1 MKLFLNCLFF
11 TSLSTMIISCGGGSS
26 KNDLEVEINTQVNTD
41 SSSQNNQT
49 NTSQNA
55 QADTSENTQ
64 VDTNNIIEQ
73 ISTYENALFDKAI
86 FN

>member
-11 TSLSTMIISCGGGSS
+11 ASLSSMLISCGGGSS

-41 SSSQNNQT
+41 SSSQNNQA
-49 NTSQNA
+49 NTSQNT
-55 QADTSENTQ
+55 QA
-64 VDTNNIIEQ
+64 DTNNIIEQ
-73 ISTYENALFDKAI
+73 ISTYENAFFDKAI

>member
-1 MKLFLNCLFF
+1 MSSNI
-11 TSLSTMIISCGGGSS
+11 IISCGGGSS
-26 KNDLEVEINTQVNTD
+26 NSNELLVEINTQSSTD

>member
-11 TSLSTMIISCGGGSS
+11 ASLSTMLISCGGGSS

-41 SSSQNNQT
+41 SSSQNNQA
-49 NTSQNA
+49 NTSQ
-55 QADTSENTQ
+55 NTQ
-64 VDTNNIIEQ
+64 VDTNKIIEQ

-86 FN
+86 YN

>member
-1 MKLFLNCLFF
+1 MKLFLNCLFLA
-11 TSLSTMIISCGGGSS
+11 SLSSMLISCGGGSS

-41 SSSQNNQT
+41 SSSQNNQA
-49 NTSQNA
+49 NTSQ
-55 QADTSENTQ
+55 NTQ
-64 VDTNNIIEQ
+64 VDTNKIVEQ